1 MFDPESK
8 SEGVRER
15 RRSLLKTAAGLGLS
29 LGTGAALRGLG
40 AVGATLA
47 ASGVAHAQG
56 DKVLTVGYQK
66 YGNFIILKARGTLE
80 KRLAP
85 LGFSVRWIEFPAGPQ
100 LLEGVNA
107 NAVDIG
113 VVGET
118 PPVFAQAGRVDF
130 VYIAAEPDAPRGE
143 GVIVPKNS
151 PIRTFSDLRGK
162 KVAVTR
168 GSNANYLLVKALEH
182 GKVGYDEIQPAYLV
196 PADARAA
203 FANGSIDAWS
213 IWDPY
218 FAAAQRQL
226 DARVLTTGE
235 GLVRNVEYYV
245 ARRAFAA
252 QHPDVVHAVLGELQQ
267 LDGWAAHN
275 VPAVAAQL
283 APITG
288 LDTGTLELALGRMS
302 YGVLPVDAAR
312 FAYQQQIADALYQLK
327 LIPEKLVV
335 TEARWQSA

>member
-8 SEGVRER
+8 SEGVLDR
-15 RRSLLKTAAGLGLS
+15 RRSLLKIAAGLGA
-29 LGTGAALRGLG
+29 GVALRGFC

-80 KRLAP
+80 KRLAAF
-85 LGFSVRWIEFPAGPQ
+85 GFSVRWIEFPAGPQ

-118 PPVFAQAGRVDF
+118 PPVFTQAGHVDF
-130 VYIAAEPDAPRGE
+130 VYIAAEPDAPRDE

-151 PIRTFSDLRGK
+151 PIRALSELRGK

-218 FAAAQRQL
+218 FAAA
-226 DARVLTTGE
+226 
-235 GLVRNVEYYV
+235 
-245 ARRAFAA
+245 
-252 QHPDVVHAVLGELQQ
+252 
-267 LDGWAAHN
+267 
-275 VPAVAAQL
+275 
-283 APITG
+283 
-288 LDTGTLELALGRMS
+288 
-302 YGVLPVDAAR
+302 
-312 FAYQQQIADALYQLK
+312 
-327 LIPEKLVV
+327 
-335 TEARWQSA
+335 